1 MTPELTSF
9 SRCAP
14 EGSRLSSVDG
24 NKPHILRLRSQT
36 WGGVHTSLLMK
47 GPVMRPG
54 NGNFPGSLEESR
66 TVLDSGCATLENREG
81 PFLFLF
87 PSNLAFRGIFF
98 VPGWGKSVFRF
109 RFRPCS
115 IGHYRETLKDEERRP
130 RPFTGI
136 CTKHVAEAG
145 SGDTG
150 NSRLSTS
157 ELAGPWWECR
167 RRRLSSWA
175 VSATRRRGP
184 CRPRNSGPK
193 SAMRL
198 PWKHVLGPGR
208 I

>member
-1 MTPELTSF
+1 MRYSGEQRGSFFISF
-9 SRCAP
+9 SFKL
-14 EGSRLSSVDG
+14 GL
-24 NKPHILRLRSQT
+24 LR
-36 WGGVHTSLLMK
+36 
-47 GPVMRPG
+47 
-54 NGNFPGSLEESR
+54 
-66 TVLDSGCATLENREG
+66 D
-81 PFLFLF
+81 
-87 PSNLAFRGIFF
+87 FF

-109 RFRPCS
+109 RFRPRS
-115 IGHYRETLKDEERRP
+115 ISHYRETPKDEERQP
-130 RPFTGI
+130 RPFTGV